1 MENLQVKQ
9 FMTGK
14 SISFT
19 KTMNLQTAVGK
30 LLASDLIGGPVVDEL
45 GHVVG
50 WLSEQDCLA
59 KLIEASYYCD
69 HTALVEDVMSNEP
82 IFIVS
87 TLSIVDLAQ
96 KMVNE
101 KPKMYPVVNE
111 ESKFIG
117 LITRKSVLGAMNNQL
132 QECKTV

>member
-19 KTMNLQTAVGK
+19 QQMNLESAVEI
-30 LLASDLIGGPVVDEL
+30 LLDSNLIGGPVVDEL

-59 KLIEASYYCD
+59 KMIEASYYCEYV
-69 HTALVEDVMSNEP
+69 ALVEDVMSDAP
-82 IFIVS
+82 LTVS
-87 TLSIVDLAQ
+87 TTLSIVDLAQ
-96 KMVNE
+96 KMVHE
-101 KPKMYPVVNE
+101 KPKMYPVLNE
-111 ESKFIG
+111 DNQYVG
-117 LITRKSVLGAMNNQL
+117 LITRKSVLRAMNTQL
-132 QECKTV
+132 QKC